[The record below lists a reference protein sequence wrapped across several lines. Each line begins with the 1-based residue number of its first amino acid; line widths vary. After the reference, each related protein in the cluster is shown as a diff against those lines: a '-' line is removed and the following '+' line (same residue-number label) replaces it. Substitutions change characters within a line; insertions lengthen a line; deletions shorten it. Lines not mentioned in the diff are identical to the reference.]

1 MAEETKKKRGRP
13 KASASEPE
21 RVIDD
26 STKGPLMMEDKDES
40 SIEELSSRW
49 QKTFTNIMT
58 LSNRGVDVSE
68 YIYAWNRANPFIQNQ
83 RVKNLSTHGV
93 TYSKEQL
100 ARFAAN
106 PASSEVALRG
116 AAMTASSSQQIFY
129 NILRRASD
137 VPLYNHFVIP
147 ELLDGEGDYD
157 KDAFR
162 TEAKLVDDWFDTFNV
177 PNSLKTIA
185 LQVKREGK
193 CSYIFRNRFSG
204 AGKSKRTDYAIF
216 EKLPTDW
223 IKITGIGQLGYT
235 VSFDFSYFLQ
245 VGNDPAFFGEF
256 FVKAWND
263 MMASGLIVE
272 GRNGKKQFDLAK
284 AKGYRFEWGQSMI
297 TTMIESRLVNGIEQ
311 RYIFWVTLPFDLAYT
326 FASDNSTPFVA
337 PDTTGLLQK
346 LQELTDY
353 GTLAGLIASTPLTA
367 VLTGEAE
374 FVEGARPNKN
384 ETKISPEVLLGLQ
397 TMFNSMTSSNVEAY
411 FMPLKNI
418 KLQQL
423 SADVNSSDITTKA
436 MKNLVAYAGEGGLT
450 ITTDKPSIAQV
461 RAAEHLA
468 AEQQRYVTLQIEN
481 VLNYI
486 LKHNL
491 GFKYL
496 WKVRIWGDIFF
507 ADDEKSLVKEQVQ
520 AGNLALLP
528 KLMSGEGISMTDTE
542 ALTKYVSSL
551 GIYDLFRTMTMER
564 AHVLGVEEAKASD
577 DTGSGNGKVGR
588 PTLPDSKVTS
598 DSTAISK
605 DSGANTKEGRE
616 TASMKCPICHERHL
630 TEGEM
635 VCEHCLELIMDTH
648 GEEKTEE

>member
-1 MAEETKKKRGRP
+1 MADEKLKKKKRGRP
-13 KASASEPE
+13 KSAAQPE
-21 RVIDD
+21 KIIDD
-26 STKGPLMMEDKDES
+26 PGNLPLRMDQDEPSMEV
-40 SIEELSSRW
+40 LSNRW
-49 QKTFTNIMT
+49 TGTFQNIMS
-58 LSNRGVDVSE
+58 LSARGVDVTE
-68 YIYAWNRANPFIQNQ
+68 YLYAWNRANPFIQNQ
-83 RVKNLSTHGV
+83 RVKSLSTQGV

-100 ARFAAN
+100 ARFAAD
-106 PASSEVALRG
+106 PASNELQLRS
-116 AAMTASSSQQIFY
+116 AAMTASSSQQIY
-129 NILRRASD
+129 YDILRRSCD
-137 VPLYNHFVIP
+137 VPLYNHFIIP
-147 ELLDGEGDYD
+147 ENFGD
-157 KDAFR
+157 DASYNKEEFKA
-162 TEAKLVDDWFDTFNV
+162 EAKLVDEWFDTFNV

-193 CSYIFRNRFSG
+193 CSYILRNRFSG
-204 AGKSKRTDYAIF
+204 TGKSKQVGYGVF

-245 VGNDPAFFGEF
+245 VGNDPELFGDF
-256 FVKAWND
+256 FVDAWKD
-263 MMASGLIVE
+263 MFLQGVVQQEEGSGKLHLDV
-272 GRNGKKQFDLAK
+272 AK
-284 AKGYRFEWGQSMI
+284 ARGYHYSWHDREI
-297 TTMIESRLVNGIEQ
+297 TSSIETKLVRNLETKF
-311 RYIFWVTLPFDLAYT
+311 IFWVTLPFDLAYT

-423 SADVNSSDITTKA
+423 NADVNSSDITTKA

-468 AEQQRYVTLQIEN
+468 AERERYVTLQVEN

-486 LKHNL
+486 LRHNL
-491 GFKYL
+491 GFKYR
-496 WKVRIWGDIFF
+496 WKVRIWGDVFF
-507 ADDEKSLVKEQVQ
+507 ADEEKAFVKEQVQ
-520 AGNLALLP
+520 AGNLAFLP
-528 KLMSGEGISMTDTE
+528 KLMSGEGISMTDAE
-542 ALTKYVSSL
+542 ALTRYVASL

-564 AHVLGVEEAKASD
+564 AHELGVEAQEEAAKLQG
-577 DTGSGNGKVGR
+577 TGKVGR
-588 PTLPDSKVTS
+588 PTVS
-598 DSTAISK
+598 DGNIKSDATGVSK

-616 TASMKCPICHERHL
+616 TAAAKCPICHSHDLVMGMR
-630 TEGEM
+630 
-635 VCEHCLELIMDTH
+635 VCESCMESLMEEY
-648 GEEKTEE
+648 GEN

>member
-1 MAEETKKKRGRP
+1 MGEEKTKKRGRP
-13 KASASEPE
+13 KTSVVKPE
-21 RVIDD
+21 EVINDP
-26 STKGPLMMEDKDES
+26 GQAPLMMGQKEPT
-40 SIEELSSRW
+40 IEELSNRW
-49 QKTFTNIMT
+49 QKTFTDIMT

-68 YIYAWNRANPFIQNQ
+68 YIYAWNRANPFLQNQ
-83 RVKNLSTHGV
+83 RVKSLSTRGT
-93 TYSKEQL
+93 TYSKEEL
-100 ARFAAN
+100 AKFAAN
-106 PASSEVALRG
+106 PGSSEHALRA

-129 NILRRASD
+129 NILRRSCD
-137 VPLYNHFVIP
+137 VPVYNHFVIP
-147 ELLDGEGDYD
+147 ENLADGESAYK
-157 KDAFR
+157 KDEFKA
-162 TEAKLVDDWFDTFNV
+162 EAVLVDDWFDTFNV

-193 CSYIFRNRFSG
+193 CSYILRNRFSG
-204 AGKSKRTDYAIF
+204 TGKSKRTDYATF

-245 VGNDPAFFGEF
+245 VGHDPAFFGDF
-256 FVKAWND
+256 FVDAWND
-263 MMASGLIVE
+263 MFTNKIVFKDQK
-272 GRNGKKQFDLAK
+272 GQFKFDVAK
-284 AKGYRFEWGQSMI
+284 ARGYKFSWNGATVSS
-297 TTMIESRLVNGIEQ
+297 TIESKLIDGVQERF
-311 RYIFWVTLPFDLAYT
+311 IFWLNLPFDLAYT

-374 FVEGARPNKN
+374 FIEGARANKN

-423 SADVNSSDITTKA
+423 NADVNSSDITTKA

-461 RAAEHLA
+461 RAAEKLA

-491 GFKYL
+491 GLKHR

-528 KLMSGEGISMTDTE
+528 KLMSGEGINMTDTE
-542 ALTKYVSSL
+542 ALTRYVASL

-564 AHVLGVEEAKASD
+564 AHELGVEAAEEAAKKEG
-577 DTGSGNGKVGR
+577 TGKVGR
-588 PTLPDSKVTS
+588 PPIPDGKVTS
-598 DSTAISK
+598 DSTAASK

-616 TASMKCPICHERHL
+616 TAELKCPVCHERHIH
-630 TEGEM
+630 EGEY
-635 VCEHCLELIMDTH
+635 VCEHCLELIMDAH
-648 GEEKTEE
+648 GE

>member
-1 MAEETKKKRGRP
+1 MAEETKKRRGRP
-13 KASASEPE
+13 KAPETEPE
-21 RVIDD
+21 RLIDEPG
-26 STKGPLMMEDKDES
+26 TRPLMMDDREATV
-40 SIEELSSRW
+40 EELSSRW
-49 QKTFTNIMT
+49 QKSFTNIMT
-58 LSNRGVDVSE
+58 LSNRGVDVTD

-83 RVKNLSTHGV
+83 RVKSLSTRGV

-100 ARFAAN
+100 AKFAAN
-106 PASSEVALRG
+106 PASSETALR
-116 AAMTASSSQQIFY
+116 AAALTASSSQQIFY

-137 VPLYNHFVIP
+137 VPVYNHFVIP
-147 ELLDGEGDYD
+147 ELLEEDSGYK
-157 KDAFR
+157 KDEYRA
-162 TEAKLVDDWFDTFNV
+162 EARLVDDFFDTFDI
-177 PNSLKTIA
+177 PNALKTIA

-204 AGKSKRTDYAIF
+204 SGKKKTCDYACF

-223 IKITGIGQLGYT
+223 LKITGIGQLGYT
-235 VSFDFSYFLQ
+235 ISFDFSYFLQ
-245 VGNDPAFFGEF
+245 VGHDPAFFGDF
-256 FVKAWND
+256 FVKVWAD
-263 MMASGLIVE
+263 MLTNGIVTKDPKT
-272 GRNGKKQFDLAK
+272 GKQFFDAAK
-284 AKGYRFEWGQSMI
+284 ARGYTYNWGETKVGS
-297 TTMIESRLVNGIEQ
+297 TIESRVVNDIEK
-311 RYIFWVTLPFDLAYT
+311 RFIFWITLPFDLAYT

-423 SADVNSSDITTKA
+423 NADVNSSDITTKA

-468 AEQQRYVTLQIEN
+468 AEQQRYVTLQIQH

-486 LKHNL
+486 LKNNL
-491 GFKYL
+491 GL
-496 WKVRIWGDIFF
+496 RHRWKLVIWGDIFF
-507 ADDEKSLVKEQVQ
+507 QDDEKSFVKEQVQ

-528 KLMSGEGISMTDTE
+528 KLMSGEGINMTDTE
-542 ALTKYVSSL
+542 ALTRYVASL

-564 AHVLGVEEAKASD
+564 AHELGVEAAEEAAEVSG
-577 DTGSGNGKVGR
+577 TGTGKVGR
-588 PTLPDSKVTS
+588 PSIPDSKVTS

-616 TASMKCPICHERHL
+616 TASMKCPVCHEHDIS
-630 TEGEM
+630 EGEM
-635 VCEHCLELIMDTH
+635 VCESCLEAIMEAH
-648 GEEKTEE
+648 GE

>member
-1 MAEETKKKRGRP
+1 MAEETKKRRGRP
-13 KASASEPE
+13 KASDAEPE
-21 RVIDD
+21 RLIDEPG
-26 STKGPLMMEDKDES
+26 SLPLMMDEKEAS
-40 SIEELSSRW
+40 VEELSNRW
-49 QKTFTNIMT
+49 QKSFTNIMT
-58 LSNRGVDVSE
+58 LSNRGVDVSD
-68 YIYAWNRANPFIQNQ
+68 YIFAWNRANPFIQNQ
-83 RVKNLSTHGV
+83 RVKNLSTRGF

-100 ARFAAN
+100 AKFAAN
-106 PASSEVALRG
+106 PGSSETSLRA

-129 NILRRASD
+129 NILRRSCD
-137 VPLYNHFVIP
+137 VPVYNHFVIP
-147 ELLDGEGDYD
+147 ELLSGEADYR
-157 KDAFR
+157 KDDYR
-162 TEAKLVDDWFDTFNV
+162 GEAKLVDDFFDTFDV

-204 AGKSKRTDYAIF
+204 SGKKKTCDYACF

-256 FVKAWND
+256 FVRVWED
-263 MMASGLIVE
+263 MM
-272 GRNGKKQFDLAK
+272 RNGIVTTDKNGKRVFDAAK
-284 AKGYRFEWGQSMI
+284 ARGYSFDWGGSKI
-297 TTMIESRLVNGIEQ
+297 TSSIESRIINQVE
-311 RYIFWVTLPFDLAYT
+311 RRFIFWVALPFDLAYT
-326 FASDNSTPFVA
+326 FSSDNSTPFVA

-423 SADVNSSDITTKA
+423 NADVNSSDITTKA

-461 RAAEHLA
+461 RAAEHLV
-468 AEQQRYVTLQIEN
+468 AEQQRYVTLQIQH

-486 LKHNL
+486 LKNNL
-491 GFKYL
+491 GFKYR
-496 WKVRIWGDIFF
+496 WKIVIWGDVFF
-507 ADDEKSLVKEQVQ
+507 VDDEKSLVKEQVQ
-520 AGNLALLP
+520 SGNLALLP
-528 KLMSGEGISMTDTE
+528 KLMSGEGINMTDTE
-542 ALTKYVSSL
+542 ALTKYVSSI

-564 AHVLGVEEAKASD
+564 AHELGVEASEKAED
-577 DTGSGNGKVGR
+577 ADKTGTGQVGR
-588 PTLPDSKVTS
+588 PEIPDSQVSS

-616 TASMKCPICHERHL
+616 TASLKCPICHKNPLE
-630 TEGEM
+630 EGEM
-635 VCEHCLELIMDTH
+635 VCEHCLELIM
-648 GEEKTEE
+648 EEHEE

>member
-1 MAEETKKKRGRP
+1 MADKTKKNKRGRP
-13 KASASEPE
+13 KATAEPE
-21 RVIDD
+21 KTINDEANGR
-26 STKGPLMMEDKDES
+26 PLMMEDEPT
-40 SIEELSSRW
+40 IEAISRRW
-49 QKTFTNIMT
+49 RNSFTNIMT
-58 LSNRGVDVSE
+58 LSNRGVDVTE

-83 RVKNLSTHGV
+83 RVKGLSTSPA

-100 ARFAAN
+100 AKFAAN
-106 PASSEVALRG
+106 PQSSEVALRA
-116 AAMTASSSQQIFY
+116 AAMTASSSQQIYY
-129 NILRRASD
+129 NILRRSCD

-147 ELLDGEGDYD
+147 ESLDGEAAYK
-157 KDAFR
+157 KDEFR
-162 TEAKLVDDWFDTFNV
+162 VESKLVDEWFDVFNV
-177 PNSLKTIA
+177 PQSLKTIA

-193 CSYIFRNRFSG
+193 CSYILRNSMSG
-204 AGKSKRTDYAIF
+204 TGKSKHVDYAVF

-235 VSFDFSYFLQ
+235 ISFDFGYFLQ
-245 VGNDPAFFGEF
+245 VGHDPAFFGDF
-256 FVKAWND
+256 FVDVWRD
-263 MMASGLIVE
+263 MFDKGVIGEGL
-272 GRNGKKQFDLAK
+272 NGKKELRFDK
-284 AKGYRFEWGQSMI
+284 ARGYTYNWHGTVVTS
-297 TTMIESRLVNGIEQ
+297 TIESRIIDSMQE
-311 RYIFWVTLPFDLAYT
+311 RFIFWVTLPFDLAYT

-374 FVEGARPNKN
+374 FVDGARPNKN
-384 ETKISPEVLLGLQ
+384 ETKIAPEVLMGLQ

-423 SADVNSSDITTKA
+423 NADVNSSDITTKA

-486 LKHNL
+486 LRHNL
-491 GFKYL
+491 GFKYR

-507 ADDEKSLVKEQVQ
+507 ADEEKSFVKEQVQ

-542 ALTKYVSSL
+542 ALTKYVVSL
-551 GIYDLFRTMTMER
+551 GIYDLFRTMTMDR
-564 AHVLGVEEAKASD
+564 AHELGVEAQEKAAEGAG
-577 DTGSGNGKVGR
+577 TGKVGR
-588 PTLPDSKVTS
+588 PTIS
-598 DSTAISK
+598 DGDVKSDATGVSK

-616 TASMKCPICHERHL
+616 TASAKCPICHSHELHD
-630 TEGEM
+630 GM
-635 VCEHCLELIMDTH
+635 KVCESCMEALMEEY
-648 GEEKTEE
+648 GED

>member
-1 MAEETKKKRGRP
+1 MAEEAKKKRGRP
-13 KASASEPE
+13 KASEKAPVVILNEPGG
-21 RVIDD
+21 V
-26 STKGPLMMEDKDES
+26 PLMMEDKEP
-40 SIEELSSRW
+40 SIEELSNRW

-83 RVKNLSTHGV
+83 RVKNLSTKGF
-93 TYSKEQL
+93 TYSKEEL

-106 PASSEVALRG
+106 PGSSEAALR
-116 AAMTASSSQQIFY
+116 AASMTASSSQQIYY
-129 NILRRASD
+129 NILRRSCD
-137 VPLYNHFVIP
+137 VPVYNHFVIP
-147 ELLDGEGDYD
+147 ELLDGEASYKKDDY
-157 KDAFR
+157 KA
-162 TEAKLVDDWFDTFNV
+162 EAKLVDDWFDTFNV

-193 CSYIFRNRFSG
+193 CSYIFRNCIEGS
-204 AGKSKRTDYAIF
+204 GKSRTTQYATF
-216 EKLPTDW
+216 EKLPSDW

-235 VSFDFSYFLQ
+235 VSFDFAYFLQ

-256 FVKAWND
+256 FVKVWND
-263 MMASGLIVE
+263 MLSGGMVKKNDN
-272 GRNGKKQFDLAK
+272 GRYEFDMAK
-284 AKGYRFEWGQSMI
+284 AKNATFEWGGS
-297 TTMIESRLVNGIEQ
+297 TVHSTIESRLVEDFEK
-311 RYIFWVTLPFDLAYT
+311 RYIFWVALPFDLAYT
-326 FASDNSTPFVA
+326 FASDNSNPFVA
-337 PDTTGLLQK
+337 PDTVGLLQK

-353 GTLAGLIASTPLTA
+353 GTLAGLIASTPLTS

-374 FVEGARPNKN
+374 FVDGARPNKN

-397 TMFNSMTSSNVEAY
+397 TMFNSMTSSNIEAY

-423 SADVNSSDITTKA
+423 NADVNSSDITTKS

-461 RAAEHLA
+461 RAAEHLV

-491 GFKYL
+491 GFKYR

-507 ADDEKSLVKEQVQ
+507 SDDETSLVKEQVQ

-528 KLMSGEGISMTDTE
+528 KLMSAQGINMTDTE
-542 ALTKYVSSL
+542 ALTKYVASL

-564 AHVLGVEEAKASD
+564 AHELGVEEAKEQASANG
-577 DTGSGNGKVGR
+577 TGKVGR
-588 PTLPDSKVTS
+588 PTIPDGKVTS
-598 DSTAISK
+598 DSTAVSK

-616 TASMKCPICHERHL
+616 TQSMKCPICHERSL
-630 TEGEM
+630 LEGQK
-635 VCEHCLELIMDTH
+635 VCEQCLELIMEEQ
-648 GEEKTEE
+648 GE

>member
-1 MAEETKKKRGRP
+1 MAEEKQKRRGRP
-13 KASASEPE
+13 KTPETEPE
-21 RVIDD
+21 RLIDD
-26 STKGPLMMEDKDES
+26 GGSKPLMMGEKEPT
-40 SIEELSSRW
+40 IEELSARW
-49 QKTFTNIMT
+49 QKSFTNIMS

-68 YIYAWNRANPFIQNQ
+68 YLYAWNRANPFIQNQ
-83 RVKNLSTHGV
+83 RVKNLSTRST

-100 ARFAAN
+100 AKFSAN
-106 PASSEVALRG
+106 PGSSETALRG

-129 NILRRASD
+129 NILRRSCD
-137 VPLYNHFVIP
+137 VPVYNHFVIP
-147 ELLDGEGDYD
+147 ELLDGEADYK
-157 KDAFR
+157 KDEYKA
-162 TEAKLVDDWFDTFNV
+162 EARLVDDFFDTFDV
-177 PNSLKTIA
+177 PNSLKTVA

-204 AGKSKRTDYAIF
+204 TGKKKTCDYACF

-235 VSFDFSYFLQ
+235 ISFDFSYFLQ
-245 VGNDPAFFGEF
+245 VGNDPRFFGDDSF
-256 FVKAWND
+256 FVQVWND
-263 MMASGLIVE
+263 MINKEIVITK
-272 GRNGKKQFDLAK
+272 NGKKTIDMGK
-284 AKGYRFEWGQSMI
+284 ARGYTYDWNGSSI
-297 TTMIESRLVNGIEQ
+297 GSTIESKFIDNAGQ
-311 RYIFWVTLPFDLAYT
+311 RFLFWVNLPFDLAYT

-337 PDTTGLLQK
+337 PDTMGLLQK

-423 SADVNSSDITTKA
+423 NADVNSSDITTKA

-468 AEQQRYVTLQIEN
+468 AEQQRYVTLQIQH

-491 GFKYL
+491 GFKYR
-496 WKVRIWGDIFF
+496 WKVSIWGDIFF
-507 ADDEKSLVKEQVQ
+507 QEDEKSFTKEQVQ
-520 AGNLALLP
+520 SGNLALLP
-528 KLMSGEGISMTDTE
+528 KLMSAEGLSMTDTE
-542 ALTKYVSSL
+542 ALTKFVSSL

-564 AHVLGVEEAKASD
+564 AHELGMEASEKAENAEKAG
-577 DTGSGNGKVGR
+577 TGKVGR
-588 PTLPDSKVTS
+588 PAIPDSKVTS

-616 TASMKCPICHERHL
+616 TASLKCPICHDAPVE
-630 TEGEM
+630 EGEM
-635 VCEHCLELIMDTH
+635 VCEHCLEKIL
-648 GEEKTEE
+648 EEHEE